1 MHAPK
6 LRTLLIAATLV
17 MSTVA
22 FADDVPA
29 AVVNTETPEA
39 VVAPTQD
46 EAKVET
52 VAPAPATE
60 RQTASRDASVNQPT
74 PTPTDDPPS
83 CTNRP
88 SRRFRVAL
96 AKVLAEVARVVV
108 RAQ

>member
-6 LRTLLIAATLV
+6 LRTFLIAATLV
-17 MSTVA
+17 VSTAA

-29 AVVNTETPEA
+29 AVAHTDTPE
-39 VVAPTQD
+39 VVAPSQD
-46 EAKVET
+46 DANVET
-52 VAPAPATE
+52 VAPAPVTE
-60 RQTASRDASVNQPT
+60 RQTVSRDASVNQPT